1 MRISNV
7 NPSELKCRQFLTS
20 VMQEVSLHLK
30 KKQKAAL
37 KYQDETP
44 AFNIKV

>member
-20 VMQEVSLHLK
+20 VMQEASLHL

>member
-20 VMQEVSLHLK
+20 VMQEASLHLK
-30 KKQKAAL
+30 KQEAAL